1 MGTSG
6 KLSSKM
12 RISCICHCSDWF
24 STVLSYLL
32 LSALARLSFLSAES
46 GKHKPNSP
54 LCTMMA
60 ASAKFWI
67 LDLSSWKLYRR
78 VEGRQGRLS
87 DIFWCF

>member
-67 LDLSSWKLYRR
+67 LDLSSWKL
-78 VEGRQGRLS
+78 
-87 DIFWCF
+87 